1 LLPEPIIFEEAIM
14 LQVLM
19 KCLTHLPIPSL
30 VVHNTHAN
38 MDIEGSGGANVVTVI
53 RKCSLN

>member
-38 MDIEGSGGANVVTVI
+38 MDIEGSGGANDCGD
-53 RKCSLN
+53 RH